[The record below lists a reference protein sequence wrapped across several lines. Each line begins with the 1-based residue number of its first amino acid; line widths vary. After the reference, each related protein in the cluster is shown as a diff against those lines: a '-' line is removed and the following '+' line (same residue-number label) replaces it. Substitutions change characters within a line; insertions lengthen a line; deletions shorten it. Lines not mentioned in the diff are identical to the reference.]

1 VFGAL
6 LCGVPARISPLGTIN
21 PPKQFHWR
29 DGLYHVVKAV
39 RACGNNG
46 RRSDLSGGCC
56 MDVAALIIEQVEA
69 DGFLKRLV
77 MRTGVRRLLTVGF
90 PDECDESESDESP
103 TGPFFFPDEH
113 DKVVFKQGFENCK
126 SLKLSKSS
134 FTTVNGKYHLQL
146 HRSGIFTVEGTQSYY
161 ALSLPEFAIPE
172 EIHVLDPRSDM
183 PLRKNVLRDD
193 ERKRFV
199 IYIECRPQH
208 GGFDF
213 VLKVKFRIAWV
224 KGQFHSAKGQFDTA
238 EYHDEHVSRYGQ
250 VESYETFLS
259 PEQKRHMHRFLASKV
274 DPRESLTSRN
284 PPSTETSGTLFDEPL
299 QGDGL
304 TEKLRNGKR
313 CAKIVEEM
321 KLIKRAHSERGL
333 TITQSREM
341 HKEFE
346 VWAVAANHLNGEDLE
361 TFNHPRQWGPP
372 VGYALS
378 LLSKDYG
385 NKSPTTIKDWVKA
398 YRRYQRGIE

>member
-1 VFGAL
+1 
-6 LCGVPARISPLGTIN
+6 
-21 PPKQFHWR
+21 
-29 DGLYHVVKAV
+29 
-39 RACGNNG
+39 
-46 RRSDLSGGCC
+46 
-56 MDVAALIIEQVEA
+56 MDVAALIVEQLEA

-77 MRTGVRRLLTVGF
+77 MRPKGRHPLTVGF
-90 PDECDESESDESP
+90 PNEVEVDESP
-103 TGPFFFPDEH
+103 SGPFFFPDEH
-113 DKVVFKQGFENCK
+113 NKVVFKQGFENCRG
-126 SLKLSKSS
+126 LKLSKSS

-172 EIHVLDPRSDM
+172 EINVLDPRSDM

-213 VLKVKFRIAWV
+213 LLKVKFRIVRV
-224 KGQFHSAKGQFDTA
+224 KGDFDAAKGQFDTA

-259 PEQKRHMHRFLASKV
+259 PEQKRAADRFFASKI
-274 DPRESLTSRN
+274 DQHEILANRN
-284 PPSTETSGTLFDEPL
+284 APSTRTSDTLFDVPVQDE
-299 QGDGL
+299 GL
-304 TEKLRNGKR
+304 TETIRNGER
-313 CAKIVEEM
+313 CAKIIEEM
-321 KLIKRAHSERGL
+321 KLIKRAHSARGF

-361 TFNHPRQWGPP
+361 TFNHPGQWGPT
-372 VGYALS
+372 VGYALL

-385 NKSPTTIKDWVKA
+385 NKAETTIYDWVKA
-398 YRRYQRGIE
+398 YRRYRRGIE